1 MDETNGENP
10 ERLHAPTQPALP
22 AAAPPYYPPP
32 APAPAVRGLRVPFVA
47 LALSF
52 VFPGGGQL
60 YNGQVSKAFLVF
72 CAFVG
77 SIYATVEAEWVFAF
91 CIFFVYFFN
100 LIDAYRTAVLSNE
113 RAVGLGRVEEPVDAE
128 SPLWGALLIGL
139 GLLILLHNLG
149 LVRLAAVGRLWP
161 LALVVAGGFFIYQ
174 SASRRKDPPSGG
186 SDAFLS

>member
-1 MDETNGENP
+1 MDDPNGENQ
-10 ERLHAPTQPALP
+10 ERPQAPTQPALP
-22 AAAPPYYPPP
+22 AAPPYYPPP
-32 APAPAVRGLRVPFVA
+32 PPPPGSRGLRVPLVA

-52 VFPGGGQL
+52 VCPGGGQL
-60 YNGQVSKAFLVF
+60 YNGQLSKAFLIF

-91 CIFFVYFFN
+91 SIFFVYFFN
-100 LIDAYRTAVLSNE
+100 LVDAYRTAALFNE
-113 RAVGLGRVEEPVDAE
+113 RATGLGRVEEPVDAD
-128 SPLWGALLIGL
+128 SPLWGVLLIGL

-174 SASRRKDPPSGG
+174 SAARRKDPPSGG

>member
-10 ERLHAPTQPALP
+10 ERPQAPTQPVLP
-22 AAAPPYYPPP
+22 SAPPYYPPTPPPP
-32 APAPAVRGLRVPFVA
+32 ATKGLRVPLAA

-52 VFPGGGQL
+52 IFPGAGQM
-60 YNGQVSKAFLVF
+60 YNGQLSKAFLVL

-77 SIYATVEAEWVFAF
+77 SIYATIEAEWVFAF
-91 CIFFVYFFN
+91 AIFFVYFFN

-113 RAVGLGRVEEPVDAE
+113 RASGSARSEEPLDAE
-128 SPLWGALLIGL
+128 SPLWGVLLIAF

-149 LVRLAAVGRLWP
+149 LVRLASVGRLWP
-161 LALVVAGGFFIYQ
+161 LALVAAGGFFIYQ
-174 SASRRKDPPSGG
+174 AAQRKKSPPSGG